1 MYKAF
6 YQLPIWQNG
15 AKLLEEIYKITKI
28 FPLEEK
34 YALTSQL
41 RRSANSIIANIAESH
56 GRFFYKDKVRVLY
69 IARGEVEESRSH
81 LLIACKLNYLT
92 QEKYLEMN
100 QAYNLL
106 SKGINSYIID
116 LNSKNLN
123 QH

>member
-28 FPLEEK
+28 FPSEEK

-41 RRSANSIIANIAESH
+41 RRSANSVIANIAESH

-81 LLIACKLNYLT
+81 LLVAYKLNYLT

-106 SKGINSYIID
+106 SKGINSYIIN

-123 QH
+123 

>member
-1 MYKAF
+1 M
-6 YQLPIWQNG
+6 
-15 AKLLEEIYKITKI
+15 EEIYKITKI